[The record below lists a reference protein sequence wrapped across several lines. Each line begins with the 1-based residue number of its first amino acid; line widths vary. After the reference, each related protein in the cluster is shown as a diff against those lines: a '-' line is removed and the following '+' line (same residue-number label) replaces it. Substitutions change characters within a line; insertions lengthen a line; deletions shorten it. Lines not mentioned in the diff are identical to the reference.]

1 MVQCK
6 SGIVEK
12 CFKELDEYI
21 DTLED
26 KKGALIHV
34 LHRAQHIFGYL
45 PVEVQQHIAQKTDV
59 PISKIYGVVSF
70 YTFFT
75 MRPRGKYPVSIC
87 NGTACYVKGA
97 EKILDEFRRNLD
109 IDVGETTNDGKFSI
123 DILRCVGACGMAP
136 VVSVG
141 EKVYARV
148 TPDMVKK
155 IIDEH
160 K

>member
-12 CFKELDEYI
+12 CFQELDEYI
-21 DTLED
+21 DGLDD
-26 KKGALIHV
+26 KKGTLIHI

-45 PVEVQQHIAQKTDV
+45 PVEVQQHISQKTDV
-59 PISKIYGVVSF
+59 PVAKIYGVVSF

-75 MRPRGKYPVSIC
+75 MIPRGKYPVSIC

-97 EKILDEFRRNLD
+97 EKILDEFKRSLD
-109 IDVGETTNDGKFSI
+109 IEVGGTTPDQKFSI

-155 IIDEH
+155 IIDEY

>member
-12 CFKELDEYI
+12 CFKELDDYI
-21 DTLED
+21 ALLKTR
-26 KKGALIHV
+26 ALIHV

-45 PVEVQQHIAQKTDV
+45 PVEVQQHIAHKTDV

-75 MRPRGKYPVSIC
+75 MRPRGKHPISVC

-97 EKILDEFRRNLD
+97 EKILDEF
-109 IDVGETTNDGKFSI
+109 
-123 DILRCVGACGMAP
+123 
-136 VVSVG
+136 
-141 EKVYARV
+141 
-148 TPDMVKK
+148 KK
-155 IIDEH
+155 
-160 K
+160 KS